1 MDPDFPPA
9 LDVLKKVVGTPR
21 KRGKGV
27 AERSEAEAKRD
38 YQICVFP
45 VTDLGPAK
53 VVMVQNPR
61 SQEQGRE
68 AGAASKLRSASESC
82 TRKDDGTTVGR

>member
-1 MDPDFPPA
+1 MVPDFPPA

-45 VTDLGPAK
+45 VTDLGPAT
-53 VVMVQNPR
+53 VVMVEVVDACDFFRRQ
-61 SQEQGRE
+61 QEQARPQQVCPGRKRCDINWS
-68 AGAASKLRSASESC
+68 GA
-82 TRKDDGTTVGR
+82 